1 MTGIEKIRSAVL
13 ASAETEASRILQTA
27 KKHAEDIIKAGKEA
41 AVREAE
47 HDYRMRTRAIEEEY
61 ARKIIQLRGAAN
73 KEILERKNKQ
83 IRAVFQAA
91 REKILKWPKEKYAE
105 VMARLLEK
113 TTQGVQGVVRV
124 HAEDK
129 DLFSSMVRQINSS
142 RGAQEQLALDE
153 SAFLSEKGG
162 FVFIASDYEVDAR
175 LDTILADLERQLTP
189 ELAVKLFEE

>member
-27 KKHAEDIIKAGKEA
+27 KKHAEEILKAGREA
-41 AVREAE
+41 AAREAE

-61 ARKIIQLRGAAN
+61 ARKTIQLRGAAS

-91 REKILKWPKEKYAE
+91 REKILKWPEDKYAQ

-129 DLFSSMVRQINSS
+129 TLFSNLVRQLNLS
-142 RGAQEQLALDE
+142 RGAQEKLTLDE
-153 SAFLSEKGG
+153 SEFLPEKGG
-162 FVFIASDYEVDAR
+162 FIFVAPDYEVDAR
-175 LDTILADLERQLTP
+175 LDTILADLERELTP
-189 ELAVKLFEE
+189 EIAVKLFEQ